1 MPCSQAYTALLG
13 SAVKCGEAE
22 LAVDVYSQLRAQGF
36 QLERHVFHV
45 VLEVFLKLGRWQDA
59 LSVMDDM
66 AAQVLLG
73 AALEHLSKITGLSA
87 SLVGFQR
94 ASACS
99 GVASLPAD
107 MMCMCLMQ
115 GLAVEVQTYNL
126 MIATCVKMGQPNSA
140 MAIYQR

>member
-1 MPCSQAYTALLG
+1 VQRPAQAYTALLG

-66 AAQVLLG
+66 AAQVLQ
-73 AALEHLSKITGLSA
+73 ATA
-87 SLVGFQR
+87 
-94 ASACS
+94 ASANGPQQCLP
-99 GVASLPAD
+99 SLCD
-107 MMCMCLMQ
+107 
-115 GLAVEVQTYNL
+115 GF
-126 MIATCVKMGQPNSA
+126 A
-140 MAIYQR
+140 M